1 MIRARKKARKRHC
14 KDRFVVAR
22 GQAARRGLA
31 QLLDKCRRQR
41 LAKKALQQAV
51 VQVRINAINNYKPLV
66 TRDKRQVIGLPGLFD
81 VDPLAELT
89 GEDQFLRPM
98 RTAIINKDVQS
109 FNKLRAYMA
118 QFWTKAAVVNSC
130 ILIYKK
136 LAIA

>member
-1 MIRARKKARKRHC
+1 MRFSPSMSGSMNRPTRIDMIRARKKARKRHC

-81 VDPLAELT
+81 VDPLAEAHR
-89 GEDQFLRPM
+89 GGSVSCDQCGRE
-98 RTAIINKDVQS
+98 S
-109 FNKLRAYMA
+109 S
-118 QFWTKAAVVNSC
+118 TKMYNPSTN
-130 ILIYKK
+130 
-136 LAIA
+136 